1 MLTVKKASTGCHEPA
16 GAFFE
21 WNGGSFM
28 SKIAILLPKEYML
41 EQARNVIREDELDID
56 ILKVIK
62 TSDSVYEARQAVEQG
77 AEVVLARGV
86 QAAFIR
92 QYTNIPVAEL
102 TLTGQEIGLM
112 IASAKKKVPDKKCPQ
127 IALIGFKNMFS
138 DTTYADELF
147 DIRLKFY
154 DITAI
159 EQAAEKVDLAIQEG
173 ADVLLGGDTV
183 NALAAQKG
191 IPAQFIDSTEESI
204 RSAIGV
210 AKKMIL
216 TAEAE
221 KNFTAQFE
229 TVLDNSYNGI
239 LEIDENKEIMI
250 VNRAGEELFHKKA
263 SQLEGTALGK
273 VIPELEQRYI
283 DDVLSGKRDS
293 FMTSVYVAGVP
304 MMLTAAPIQYENK
317 IRGAI
322 ISLYRNASVR
332 KNDADELHSY
342 YLKGYVA
349 YAHFSDIRITG
360 KEMEYCVELSKMY
373 ALSKNPVLICGED
386 GTDKEKLAQCIHNN
400 SSYKAGPFVA
410 VNCSGMTEQM
420 QVDRLFG
427 NPDAEDDSMKKGALA
442 IGDHGTIVISEIEKL
457 SLLCQYRLYRAIR
470 YDSLIQNDLERSQTL
485 DNRIIAITGA
495 DLYQYVE
502 QGRFRQDLY
511 YLLNSLTVEIP
522 PLRKRP
528 QDIRAIVEDCRVRF
542 TKRYAR
548 FPKIAEDAMEALAGF
563 GWQGNEI
570 QLESFC
576 ERLFLTSPKK
586 TITSDYVYFLLDT
599 LYPVKER
606 ISEDG
611 TTVIY
616 QHPEAARLTELL
628 EKHQGNRSA
637 VAKELGI
644 STTTLWR
651 RMKKYGVINK
661 YDLT

>member
-1 MLTVKKASTGCHEPA
+1 
-16 GAFFE
+16 
-21 WNGGSFM
+21 M

-263 SQLEGTALGK
+263 SQLEGTALEK

-349 YAHFSDIRITG
+349 HAHFSDIRITG

-427 NPDAEDDSMKKGALA
+427 NPDAEDESMKKGALA

-606 ISEDG
+606 ISADG

>member
-1 MLTVKKASTGCHEPA
+1 
-16 GAFFE
+16 
-21 WNGGSFM
+21 M

-263 SQLEGTALGK
+263 SQLEGTALEK

-349 YAHFSDIRITG
+349 HAHFSDIRITG

-427 NPDAEDDSMKKGALA
+427 NPDAEDESMKKGALA

-470 YDSLIQNDLERSQTL
+470 YDSLIQNNLERSQTL
-485 DNRIIAITGA
+485 DNRIIAVTGA

>member
-1 MLTVKKASTGCHEPA
+1 
-16 GAFFE
+16 
-21 WNGGSFM
+21 M

-62 TSDSVYEARQAVEQG
+62 TSDSVYEARQAAEQG

-263 SQLEGTALGK
+263 SQLEGTALEK

-349 YAHFSDIRITG
+349 HAHFSDIRITG

-427 NPDAEDDSMKKGALA
+427 NPDAEDESMKKGALA
-442 IGDHGTIVISEIEKL
+442 ISDHGTIVISEIEKL

>member
-1 MLTVKKASTGCHEPA
+1 
-16 GAFFE
+16 
-21 WNGGSFM
+21 M

-263 SQLEGTALGK
+263 SQLEGTALEK

-349 YAHFSDIRITG
+349 HAHFSDIRITG

-427 NPDAEDDSMKKGALA
+427 NPDAEDESMKKGALA

-548 FPKIAEDAMEALAGF
+548 FPKISEDAMEALAGF

>member
-1 MLTVKKASTGCHEPA
+1 
-16 GAFFE
+16 
-21 WNGGSFM
+21 M

-41 EQARNVIREDELDID
+41 EQARNVIREDELEID

-112 IASAKKKVPDKKCPQ
+112 IASAKRKVPDKKCPQ

-138 DTTYADELF
+138 DTTYADELY

-159 EQAAEKVDLAIQEG
+159 EQAAEKVNLAIQEA

-191 IPAQFIDSTEESI
+191 IPSQFIDSTEESI

-239 LEIDENKEIMI
+239 LEIDENKENMI

-263 SQLEGTALGK
+263 SQLEGTALEK

-349 YAHFSDIRITG
+349 HAHFSDIRITG

-495 DLYQYVE
+495 DLYQHVE

-570 QLESFC
+570 QLEAFC

-599 LYPVKER
+599 LYPVKEK

-616 QHPEAARLTELL
+616 QHPEVARLTELL

>member
-1 MLTVKKASTGCHEPA
+1 
-16 GAFFE
+16 
-21 WNGGSFM
+21 M

-62 TSDSVYEARQAVEQG
+62 TSDSFYEARQAVEQG

-263 SQLEGTALGK
+263 SQLEGTALEK

-349 YAHFSDIRITG
+349 HAHFSDIRITG

-427 NPDAEDDSMKKGALA
+427 NPDAEDESMKKGALA

>member
-1 MLTVKKASTGCHEPA
+1 
-16 GAFFE
+16 
-21 WNGGSFM
+21 
-28 SKIAILLPKEYML
+28 ML

-263 SQLEGTALGK
+263 SQLEGTALEK

-349 YAHFSDIRITG
+349 HAHFSDIRITG

-427 NPDAEDDSMKKGALA
+427 NLDAEDESMKKGALA

>member
-1 MLTVKKASTGCHEPA
+1 
-16 GAFFE
+16 
-21 WNGGSFM
+21 M

-263 SQLEGTALGK
+263 SQLEGTALEK

-349 YAHFSDIRITG
+349 HAHFSDIRITG

-427 NPDAEDDSMKKGALA
+427 NPDAEDESMKKGALA
-442 IGDHGTIVISEIEKL
+442 ISDHGTIVISEIEKL

>member
-1 MLTVKKASTGCHEPA
+1 
-16 GAFFE
+16 
-21 WNGGSFM
+21 M

-263 SQLEGTALGK
+263 SQLEGTALEK

-293 FMTSVYVAGVP
+293 FMTTVYVAGVP

-427 NPDAEDDSMKKGALA
+427 NPDAEDESMKKGALA

-485 DNRIIAITGA
+485 DNRIIAVTGA

>member
-1 MLTVKKASTGCHEPA
+1 
-16 GAFFE
+16 
-21 WNGGSFM
+21 M

-112 IASAKKKVPDKKCPQ
+112 IASAKRKVPDKKCPQ

-138 DTTYADELF
+138 DTTYADELY

-159 EQAAEKVDLAIQEG
+159 EQAAEKVNLAIQEG
-173 ADVLLGGDTV
+173 ADVLIGGDTV

-263 SQLEGTALGK
+263 SQLEGTALEK

-317 IRGAI
+317 IRGTI

-349 YAHFSDIRITG
+349 HAHFSDIRITG

-427 NPDAEDDSMKKGALA
+427 NPDAEDESMKKGALA

-586 TITSDYVYFLLDT
+586 TITSDYVYFLLDS
-599 LYPVKER
+599 LFPVKE
-606 ISEDG
+606 
-611 TTVIY
+611 
-616 QHPEAARLTELL
+616 
-628 EKHQGNRSA
+628 
-637 VAKELGI
+637 
-644 STTTLWR
+644 
-651 RMKKYGVINK
+651 
-661 YDLT
+661 

>member
-1 MLTVKKASTGCHEPA
+1 
-16 GAFFE
+16 
-21 WNGGSFM
+21 M

-263 SQLEGTALGK
+263 SQLEGTALEK

-349 YAHFSDIRITG
+349 HAHFSDIRITG

-427 NPDAEDDSMKKGALA
+427 NPYAEDESMKKGALA

>member
-1 MLTVKKASTGCHEPA
+1 
-16 GAFFE
+16 
-21 WNGGSFM
+21 M

-263 SQLEGTALGK
+263 SQLEGTALEK

-349 YAHFSDIRITG
+349 HAHFSDIRITG

-427 NPDAEDDSMKKGALA
+427 NPDAEDESMKKGALA

-522 PLRKRP
+522 PIRKRP

>member
-1 MLTVKKASTGCHEPA
+1 
-16 GAFFE
+16 
-21 WNGGSFM
+21 
-28 SKIAILLPKEYML
+28 ML

-263 SQLEGTALGK
+263 SQLEGTALEK

-427 NPDAEDDSMKKGALA
+427 NPDAEDESMKKGALA

-485 DNRIIAITGA
+485 DNRIIAVTEA

>member
-1 MLTVKKASTGCHEPA
+1 
-16 GAFFE
+16 
-21 WNGGSFM
+21 M

-263 SQLEGTALGK
+263 SQLEGTALEK

-349 YAHFSDIRITG
+349 HAHFSDIRITG

-427 NPDAEDDSMKKGALA
+427 NPDAEDESMKKGALA

-495 DLYQYVE
+495 DLYQYVG
-502 QGRFRQDLY
+502 QSRFRQDLY

>member
-1 MLTVKKASTGCHEPA
+1 
-16 GAFFE
+16 
-21 WNGGSFM
+21 M

-427 NPDAEDDSMKKGALA
+427 NPDAEDESMKKGALA

-528 QDIRAIVEDCRVRF
+528 QDIRVIVEDCRVRF

-570 QLESFC
+570 QLESCC

-586 TITSDYVYFLLDT
+586 TITSD
-599 LYPVKER
+599 
-606 ISEDG
+606 
-611 TTVIY
+611 TV
-616 QHPEAARLTELL
+616 Q
-628 EKHQGNRSA
+628 Q
-637 VAKELGI
+637 
-644 STTTLWR
+644 WR
-651 RMKKYGVINK
+651 RSLESAQRRCG
-661 YDLT
+661 DE

>member
-1 MLTVKKASTGCHEPA
+1 
-16 GAFFE
+16 
-21 WNGGSFM
+21 M

-138 DTTYADELF
+138 DTTYADELY

-210 AKKMIL
+210 AKKIIL

-263 SQLEGTALGK
+263 SQLEGTALEK

-349 YAHFSDIRITG
+349 HAHFSDIRITG

-427 NPDAEDDSMKKGALA
+427 NPDAEDESMKKGALA

>member
-1 MLTVKKASTGCHEPA
+1 
-16 GAFFE
+16 
-21 WNGGSFM
+21 M

-263 SQLEGTALGK
+263 SQLEGTALEK

-317 IRGAI
+317 IHGAI

-427 NPDAEDDSMKKGALA
+427 NPDAEDESMKKGALA

>member
-1 MLTVKKASTGCHEPA
+1 
-16 GAFFE
+16 
-21 WNGGSFM
+21 M

-86 QAAFIR
+86 QAAFVR

-263 SQLEGTALGK
+263 SQLEGTALEK

-349 YAHFSDIRITG
+349 HAHFSDIRITG

-427 NPDAEDDSMKKGALA
+427 NPDAEDESMKKGALA

-495 DLYQYVE
+495 DLYQYVG

>member
-1 MLTVKKASTGCHEPA
+1 
-16 GAFFE
+16 
-21 WNGGSFM
+21 M

-154 DITAI
+154 DIAAI
-159 EQAAEKVDLAIQEG
+159 EQAAEKVNLAIQEG

-263 SQLEGTALGK
+263 SQLEGTALEK

-349 YAHFSDIRITG
+349 HAHFSDIRITG

-427 NPDAEDDSMKKGALA
+427 NPDAEDESMKKGALA
-442 IGDHGTIVISEIEKL
+442 ICDHGTIVISEIEKL

>member
-1 MLTVKKASTGCHEPA
+1 
-16 GAFFE
+16 
-21 WNGGSFM
+21 M

-263 SQLEGTALGK
+263 SQLEGTALEK

-427 NPDAEDDSMKKGALA
+427 NPDAEDESMKKGALA

-548 FPKIAEDAMEALAGF
+548 FPKIVEDAMEALAGF

>member
-1 MLTVKKASTGCHEPA
+1 
-16 GAFFE
+16 
-21 WNGGSFM
+21 
-28 SKIAILLPKEYML
+28 ML

-263 SQLEGTALGK
+263 SQLEGTALEK

-427 NPDAEDDSMKKGALA
+427 NPDAEDESMKKGALA

-511 YLLNSLTVEIP
+511 YILNSLTVEIP

>member
-1 MLTVKKASTGCHEPA
+1 
-16 GAFFE
+16 
-21 WNGGSFM
+21 M

-102 TLTGQEIGLM
+102 TLTGQKIGLM

-154 DITAI
+154 DITVI

-263 SQLEGTALGK
+263 SQLEGTALEK

-349 YAHFSDIRITG
+349 HAHFSDIRITG

-427 NPDAEDDSMKKGALA
+427 NPDAEDESMKKGALA
-442 IGDHGTIVISEIEKL
+442 ISDHGTIVISEIEKL

>member
-1 MLTVKKASTGCHEPA
+1 
-16 GAFFE
+16 
-21 WNGGSFM
+21 
-28 SKIAILLPKEYML
+28 ML

-138 DTTYADELF
+138 DTTYADELY

-159 EQAAEKVDLAIQEG
+159 EQAAEKVDLAIKEG

-263 SQLEGTALGK
+263 SQLEGTALEK

-349 YAHFSDIRITG
+349 HAHFSDIRITG

-427 NPDAEDDSMKKGALA
+427 NPDAEDESMKKGALA

-522 PLRKRP
+522 PIRKRP

>member
-1 MLTVKKASTGCHEPA
+1 
-16 GAFFE
+16 
-21 WNGGSFM
+21 M

-173 ADVLLGGDTV
+173 ADVLLGDDTV

-263 SQLEGTALGK
+263 SQLEGTALEK

-349 YAHFSDIRITG
+349 HAHFSDIRITG

-427 NPDAEDDSMKKGALA
+427 NPDAEDESMKKGALA

>member
-1 MLTVKKASTGCHEPA
+1 
-16 GAFFE
+16 
-21 WNGGSFM
+21 M

-263 SQLEGTALGK
+263 SQLEGTALEK

-349 YAHFSDIRITG
+349 HAHFSDIRITG

-427 NPDAEDDSMKKGALA
+427 NPDAEDESMKKGALA

-606 ISEDG
+606 ILEDG

>member
-1 MLTVKKASTGCHEPA
+1 
-16 GAFFE
+16 
-21 WNGGSFM
+21 
-28 SKIAILLPKEYML
+28 ML

-210 AKKMIL
+210 AKKMVL

-263 SQLEGTALGK
+263 SQLEGTALEK

-349 YAHFSDIRITG
+349 HAHFSDIRITG

-427 NPDAEDDSMKKGALA
+427 NPDAEDESMKKGALA

>member
-1 MLTVKKASTGCHEPA
+1 
-16 GAFFE
+16 
-21 WNGGSFM
+21 
-28 SKIAILLPKEYML
+28 ML

-183 NALAAQKG
+183 NALVAQKG

-263 SQLEGTALGK
+263 SQLEGTALEK

-349 YAHFSDIRITG
+349 HAHFSDIRITG

-427 NPDAEDDSMKKGALA
+427 NPDAEDESMKKGALA

>member
-1 MLTVKKASTGCHEPA
+1 
-16 GAFFE
+16 
-21 WNGGSFM
+21 M

-138 DTTYADELF
+138 DKTYADELF

-263 SQLEGTALGK
+263 SQLEGTALEK

-349 YAHFSDIRITG
+349 HAHFSDIRITG

-427 NPDAEDDSMKKGALA
+427 NPDAEDESMKKGALA

>member
-1 MLTVKKASTGCHEPA
+1 
-16 GAFFE
+16 
-21 WNGGSFM
+21 M

-92 QYTNIPVAEL
+92 QCTNIPVAEL

-263 SQLEGTALGK
+263 SQLEGTALEK

-349 YAHFSDIRITG
+349 HAHFSDIRITG

-427 NPDAEDDSMKKGALA
+427 NPDAEDESMKKGALA

-528 QDIRAIVEDCRVRF
+528 QDIRAIVEDCRVGF

>member
-1 MLTVKKASTGCHEPA
+1 
-16 GAFFE
+16 
-21 WNGGSFM
+21 
-28 SKIAILLPKEYML
+28 ML

-263 SQLEGTALGK
+263 SQLEGTALEK

-349 YAHFSDIRITG
+349 HAHFSDIRITG

-427 NPDAEDDSMKKGALA
+427 NPDAEDESMKKGALA

-485 DNRIIAITGA
+485 DNRIIAVTGA

-548 FPKIAEDAMEALAGF
+548 FPKIAEDAMEVLAGF

>member
-1 MLTVKKASTGCHEPA
+1 
-16 GAFFE
+16 
-21 WNGGSFM
+21 M

-159 EQAAEKVDLAIQEG
+159 EQAAEKVNLAIQEG

-263 SQLEGTALGK
+263 SQLEGTALEK

-349 YAHFSDIRITG
+349 HAHFSDIRITG

-427 NPDAEDDSMKKGALA
+427 NPDAEDGSMKKGALA

-599 LYPVKER
+599 LYPVKEK

>member
-1 MLTVKKASTGCHEPA
+1 
-16 GAFFE
+16 
-21 WNGGSFM
+21 M

-263 SQLEGTALGK
+263 SQLEGTALEK

-349 YAHFSDIRITG
+349 HAHFSDIRITG

-427 NPDAEDDSMKKGALA
+427 NPDAEDESMKKGALA

-616 QHPEAARLTELL
+616 QHPEATRLTELL

>member
-1 MLTVKKASTGCHEPA
+1 
-16 GAFFE
+16 
-21 WNGGSFM
+21 M

-263 SQLEGTALGK
+263 SQLEGTALEK

-293 FMTSVYVAGVP
+293 FMTSVYVASVP

-349 YAHFSDIRITG
+349 HAHFSDIRITG

-427 NPDAEDDSMKKGALA
+427 NPDAEDESMKKGALA

-470 YDSLIQNDLERSQTL
+470 YDSLIQNDLEQSQTL

-611 TTVIY
+611 TTVVY

>member
-1 MLTVKKASTGCHEPA
+1 
-16 GAFFE
+16 
-21 WNGGSFM
+21 M

-229 TVLDNSYNGI
+229 TVLANSYNGI

-263 SQLEGTALGK
+263 SQLEGTALEK

-427 NPDAEDDSMKKGALA
+427 NPDAEDESMKKGALA

-599 LYPVKER
+599 LYPVKETN
-606 ISEDG
+606 SEDG

>member
-1 MLTVKKASTGCHEPA
+1 
-16 GAFFE
+16 
-21 WNGGSFM
+21 M

-154 DITAI
+154 DIAAI

-229 TVLDNSYNGI
+229 TVLDNSCNGI

-263 SQLEGTALGK
+263 SQLEGTALEK

-349 YAHFSDIRITG
+349 HAHFSDIRITG

-427 NPDAEDDSMKKGALA
+427 NPDAEDESMKKGALA
-442 IGDHGTIVISEIEKL
+442 ISDHGTIVISEIEKL

-522 PLRKRP
+522 PIRKRP

>member
-1 MLTVKKASTGCHEPA
+1 
-16 GAFFE
+16 
-21 WNGGSFM
+21 
-28 SKIAILLPKEYML
+28 ML

-159 EQAAEKVDLAIQEG
+159 EQTAEKVDLAIQEG

-263 SQLEGTALGK
+263 SQLEGTALEK

-304 MMLTAAPIQYENK
+304 MMLTVAPIQYENK

-349 YAHFSDIRITG
+349 HAHFSDIRITG

-427 NPDAEDDSMKKGALA
+427 NPDAEDESMKKGALA

-470 YDSLIQNDLERSQTL
+470 YDSLIQNGLERSQTL

>member
-1 MLTVKKASTGCHEPA
+1 
-16 GAFFE
+16 
-21 WNGGSFM
+21 M

-62 TSDSVYEARQAVEQG
+62 TSDSVCEARQAVEQG

-263 SQLEGTALGK
+263 SQLEGTALEK

-349 YAHFSDIRITG
+349 HAHFSDIRITG

-427 NPDAEDDSMKKGALA
+427 NPDAEDESMKKGALA

>member
-1 MLTVKKASTGCHEPA
+1 
-16 GAFFE
+16 
-21 WNGGSFM
+21 M

-263 SQLEGTALGK
+263 SQLEGTALEK

-342 YLKGYVA
+342 YLKGCVA
-349 YAHFSDIRITG
+349 HAHFSDIRITG

-427 NPDAEDDSMKKGALA
+427 NPDAEDESMKKGALA

>member
-1 MLTVKKASTGCHEPA
+1 
-16 GAFFE
+16 
-21 WNGGSFM
+21 
-28 SKIAILLPKEYML
+28 ML

-263 SQLEGTALGK
+263 SQLEGTALEK

-349 YAHFSDIRITG
+349 HAHFSDIRITG

-427 NPDAEDDSMKKGALA
+427 NPDAEDESMKKGALT

-522 PLRKRP
+522 PIRKRP

-611 TTVIY
+611 TTVVY

-637 VAKELGI
+637 VARELGI